1 MFFISS
7 LVRIFSELIKFF
19 MFSSLLVK
27 LSKTKG
33 HVNPLKD
40 YNFVAFYV
48 NPFGVTKYAV
58 F

>member
-1 MFFISS
+1 
-7 LVRIFSELIKFF
+7 

-48 NPFGVTKYAV
+48 YPFGVTKYAV